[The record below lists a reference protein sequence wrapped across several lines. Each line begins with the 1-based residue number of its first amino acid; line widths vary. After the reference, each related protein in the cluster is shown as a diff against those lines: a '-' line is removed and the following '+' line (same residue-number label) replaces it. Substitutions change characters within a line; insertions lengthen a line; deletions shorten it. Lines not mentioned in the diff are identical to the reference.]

1 MIAGLMETVYQNLAA
16 GMSCP
21 VTRAWPARD
30 ALAPSLTFR
39 LSGWRQAEDGA
50 GEAEVEALARA
61 ASPAQGDALSRE
73 AEAAFLGMAFLLLEA
88 EDGAEGEGGVFVRR
102 LAFRAPLFAGEIAPL
117 GLTVN
122 FNLGNAARLG
132 GAFTA
137 VQEPAEAAM
146 LPRGLLS
153 GPVTLTPGRAGAGAV
168 RIRAGYLPGDAA
180 REAIGAHFAA
190 GTLMPCALTRGAG
203 MAAFSAYV
211 AAFAHT
217 PLGFEALLRISAN

>member
-61 ASPAQGDALSRE
+61 ASPAQGDALSR
-73 AEAAFLGMAFLLLEA
+73 EA

-180 REAIGAHFAA
+180 RDAIAAHFAA

-203 MAAFSAYV
+203 VAAFSAYV